1 MTALLQIGIHLV
13 SPFLDTDKQKN
24 GFTGPKSFGASEKRA
39 PGTQSFK
46 NKLSKIWVYLKRLSP
61 LLEISDYAG
70 NLTLEIY
77 AEVQTGIFGR
87 LE

>member
-39 PGTQSFK
+39 PGTIQ
-46 NKLSKIWVYLKRLSP
+46 NLGIP
-61 LLEISDYAG
+61 QEIVPFFGNFGLCWQFDTG
-70 NLTLEIY
+70 NLCGSSNRNFWS
-77 AEVQTGIFGR
+77 TGMNAGPQ
-87 LE
+87 